1 MNKIILNIGANHTL
15 YYVRYKENELIQTKY
30 FYKLSEFVEFL
41 QGATAA

>member
-1 MNKIILNIGANHTL
+1 MNKIILNVGVGRL
-15 YYVRYKENELIQTKY
+15 YYVRYKENKLIQTKY